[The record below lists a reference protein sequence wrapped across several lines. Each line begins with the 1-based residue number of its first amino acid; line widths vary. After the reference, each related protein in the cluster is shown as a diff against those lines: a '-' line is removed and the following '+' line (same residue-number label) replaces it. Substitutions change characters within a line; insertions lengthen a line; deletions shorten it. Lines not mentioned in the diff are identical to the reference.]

1 MKKNSLLEQ
10 IIRIYPLILIIYLP
24 TVLVLL
30 TVGFISWRT
39 NIPIM
44 DFTRDPLTIL
54 DAPLYI
60 GVLSNIGILFW
71 AAGATICFFSS
82 VIIHKI
88 NHESQTFYFW
98 FWGGVITT
106 VLLVDDFFLLHEKIF
121 PEYLNTSESQA
132 FLSYLL
138 MLLAYLF
145 IFRKKIMTTD
155 FILLGLSLLGFA
167 ISAIIDEVFANHFRG
182 KFLIEDGFKLLGI
195 LTWTAYFMRA
205 GIEDIKTSCKQ
216 FS

>member
-10 IIRIYPLILIIYLP
+10 ISRIYSLILIIYLP

-54 DAPLYI
+54 DAPFYI
-60 GVLSNIGILFW
+60 GILSNIGILFW

-98 FWGGVITT
+98 FWGGFITT

-121 PEYLNTSESQA
+121 PEYLNISESQA
-132 FLSYLL
+132 FLLYLL
-138 MLLAYLF
+138 MLLAYLV

-155 FILLGLSLLGFA
+155 FIPDFSRHLL
-167 ISAIIDEVFANHFRG
+167 
-182 KFLIEDGFKLLGI
+182 KGI
-195 LTWTAYFMRA
+195 
-205 GIEDIKTSCKQ
+205 
-216 FS
+216 